1 MPPMR
6 TVRATCPFD
15 CPDACGLLVDV
26 EGDRVEKVRG
36 DPDHPYSQGTLCP
49 KVNGYERSVH
59 AAGRLTTPLLR
70 DGPKG

>member
-1 MPPMR
+1 ME

-26 EGDRVEKVRG
+26 EDGRALKVRG

-59 AAGRLTTPLLR
+59 HPGRLLR
-70 DGPKG
+70 PSRGSPPP